1 MYEQLHKTILMVQSK
16 SFHLARWYKYVQI
29 QSFFWSVFSPNATK
43 KGPEKTTYLDTFHEV
58 LQVVTMCLPSN
69 KSSEEITRS
78 IIDLATSIKNEKYD
92 FSISNI
98 IIPADHKK
106 LEEEGCELYNFLGN
120 WVTFKVSLAF
130 PEK

>member
-106 LEEEGCELYNFLGN
+106 LEEGCEVYSFLGN

>member
-1 MYEQLHKTILMVQSK
+1 MYEHLHKTIPMVQSE

-29 QSFFWSVFSPNATK
+29 QSFFWSVFSPNARK
-43 KGPEKTTYLDTFHEV
+43 YGPEKTTYLDTFAM

-78 IIDLATSIKNEKYD
+78 IIDLATSIKKEKYD

-106 LEEEGCELYNFLGN
+106 LEEEGCEVYNFLGN
-120 WVTFKVSLAF
+120 WVTFQVSLAF

>member
-69 KSSEEITRS
+69 KSLEEITRS

-106 LEEEGCELYNFLGN
+106 LEEGCEVYNFLGN